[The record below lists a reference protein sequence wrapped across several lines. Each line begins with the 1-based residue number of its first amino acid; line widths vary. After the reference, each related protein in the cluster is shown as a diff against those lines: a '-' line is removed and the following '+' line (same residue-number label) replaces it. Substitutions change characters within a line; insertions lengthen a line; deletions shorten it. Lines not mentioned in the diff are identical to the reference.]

1 MKFFVITVS
10 IAIVVSIFMFFID
23 NKEEVGNAYTV
34 ATYTSDYS
42 RGSGNSYGF
51 YDFFWDVIS
60 LIFKGFMVGVL
71 IWGAKLY
78 FDNE

>member
-10 IAIVVSIFMFFID
+10 IAVVVSIFMFFID
-23 NKEEVGNAYTV
+23 NKQEVANAYAV
-34 ATYTSDYS
+34 ATSTSDYS
-42 RGSGNSYGF
+42 RDSSNSDGF
-51 YDFFWDVIS
+51 FDFFWDAIS